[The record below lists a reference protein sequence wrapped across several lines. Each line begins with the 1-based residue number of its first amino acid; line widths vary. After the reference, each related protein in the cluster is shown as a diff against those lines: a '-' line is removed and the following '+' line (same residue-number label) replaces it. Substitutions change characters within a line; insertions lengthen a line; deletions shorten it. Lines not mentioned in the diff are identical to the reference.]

1 MTIWQ
6 MWGLTFLGL
15 LLIVLL
21 LGIIPVSVDKE
32 EQEAWD
38 EYEERM
44 KARRERSSESDDY
57 Q

>member
-6 MWGLTFLGL
+6 MWGMTFLGL
-15 LLIVLL
+15 LLLVLL

-44 KARRERSSESDDY
+44 RGNEVDED